1 MFDAIKGSYPM
12 EELLLP
18 NVDINF
24 NISTLRGS
32 LPPLR
37 NFSCSLNLKKK
48 KKNKKEEYIRACND
62 SIIM

>member
-1 MFDAIKGSYPM
+1 M

-48 KKNKKEEYIRACND
+48 NKKEEYIHACND